1 MKDYLNQ
8 EKLNLMKN
16 GKGFIAALDQS
27 GGSSART
34 LLKYGVDSSMYQND
48 EEMFELI
55 HDMRKRV
62 FTSPVFTNEKIIGS
76 ILFYKTME
84 SKVEDKYT
92 SEYLWKNKKIL
103 SFLKV
108 DKGLMEEEKQ
118 VKLMKDIP
126 DLEEQL
132 SIARTRD
139 VFGTKMRSVILG
151 ANREGIRKIVKQQ
164 FDFAKIICENGLVP
178 IIEPEV
184 DIHIEDKVEAEK
196 ILKEEANNEESE
208 TEQEQ
213 VHSDID
219 RTSEHIM
226 SPQVED
232 EKTSDINHTSE
243 HMMSPQGEDEK
254 TFDLNRT
261 GERMMSPQG
270 EDEKTFDLNRTGERL
285 RSPQVEDEEEE
296 PKIRVAEN
304 IYEQHKEEEEL
315 KKELKKLYK
324 EELGL
329 KPYRK
334 QRFELLRR
342 FKNMTK
348 DLLYIY
354 L

>member
-27 GGSSART
+27 GGSSAKT

-84 SKVEDKYT
+84 SKVEGKYT
-92 SEYLWKNKKIL
+92 SEYLWENKKII

-184 DIHIEDKVEAEK
+184 DIHIEDKEEAEK
-196 ILKEEANNEESE
+196 ILKEEIESQLE
-208 TEQEQ
+208 NWDEKLYIMFKFTIP
-213 VHSDID
+213 DID
-219 RTSEHIM
+219 NFY
-226 SPQVED
+226 ED
-232 EKTSDINHTSE
+232 LYDYSCVVRIVALSGGYELDEACEKLSHNHRMIASF
-243 HMMSPQGEDEK
+243 SRALLEK
-254 TFDLNRT
+254 
-261 GERMMSPQG
+261 
-270 EDEKTFDLNRTGERL
+270 L
-285 RSPQVEDEEEE
+285 RFQQSDEEF
-296 PKIRVAEN
+296 N
-304 IYEQHKEEEEL
+304 
-315 KKELKKLYK
+315 KELEIAIDK
-324 EELGL
+324 
-329 KPYRK
+329 
-334 QRFELLRR
+334 
-342 FKNMTK
+342 
-348 DLLYIY
+348 IY
-354 L
+354 QASI